1 MNSLL
6 HQIYVTIFQAL
17 RPEKNTLD
25 LTGKRSSITFYIYL
39 VSDSNYDWDQIE
51 TRLVY
56 IKN

>member
-1 MNSLL
+1 M
-6 HQIYVTIFQAL
+6 TIFQER
-17 RPEKNTLD
+17 RPEKNTLY
-25 LTGKRSSITFYIYL
+25 LTSKRSSVTFYIYL